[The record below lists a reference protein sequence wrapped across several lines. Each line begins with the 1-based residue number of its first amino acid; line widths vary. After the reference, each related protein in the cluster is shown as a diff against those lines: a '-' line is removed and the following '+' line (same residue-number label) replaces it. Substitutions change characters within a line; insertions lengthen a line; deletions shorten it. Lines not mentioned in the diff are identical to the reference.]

1 MIKLAVDFHT
11 GNVLHIMQEGT
22 CIMCGKTGVRTHFG
36 VCEECREET
45 MFAAPDYDEPEELN
59 FEL

>member
-22 CIMCGKTGVRTHFG
+22 CIMCGKSGVRTHFG
-36 VCEECREET
+36 VCEECDEENT
-45 MFAAPDYDEPEELN
+45 FAPNRDNPEELN
-59 FEL
+59 FD